1 MNEKLLQL
9 LKTKFSGIQDA
20 VLQRVVKKHSASLNE
35 TSTDEQIQGV
45 VDGISFQTIIDSY
58 TESRVT
64 EASKNAVTNYEQKHN
79 LKEGMK
85 VTNPPSQPNLP
96 NDAPD
101 WAKQLIQQNAV
112 LQDELK
118 QIKQKG
124 VADSLSTVV
133 KTKLKEKGVKD
144 SFFAGREINITSE
157 AEVETLVET
166 MLGQWNEIK
175 KDFMVTDVPPERF
188 NLNAGEKSIESD
200 IDNWVEK
207 TK

>member
-9 LKTKFSGIQDA
+9 LKTKFAGVQDA

-64 EASKNAVTNYEQKHN
+64 EASKNAVANYEQKYN
-79 LKEGMK
+79 LKEGVK
-85 VTNPPSQPNLP
+85 VTALQQQPNLP

-101 WAKQLIQQNAV
+101 WAKQLIQQNAT

-133 KTKLKEKGVKD
+133 KAKLKEKGVKD
-144 SFFAGREINITSE
+144 SFFAGREISITNESE
-157 AEVETLVET
+157 VDSLVET